1 MNYIVVIER
10 FKNYITIKY
19 LHFIHKRYELI
30 RTMDATTSTN
40 QVIDALK
47 AVIKS
52 ALCQGFSTTSYL
64 VTNHIK
70 YIKNIQLA
78 DNPERYILYTAKKL
92 FPDNDAV
99 IKKSEYIKAKY
110 RDNLLQR
117 FEELYTLYQ
126 NIIQENRTM
135 TKRTISEI
143 EADNI
148 LEELLY

>member
-1 MNYIVVIER
+1 
-10 FKNYITIKY
+10 
-19 LHFIHKRYELI
+19 
-30 RTMDATTSTN
+30 MDTTSTVN

-52 ALCQGFSTTSYL
+52 ALCQGFSKTSYL
-64 VTNHIK
+64 ITNHIK
-70 YIKNIQLA
+70 YIKNIQSA

-92 FPDNDAV
+92 FPDDDAI

-110 RDNLLQR
+110 HDNLLQR

-126 NIIQENRTM
+126 NIIQENKT
-135 TKRTISEI
+135 TSKRTISEI
-143 EADNI
+143 EANDI